1 MIEQGGDWD
10 RRNRLKVYEAL
21 YNASIRKFSEAA
33 TLFLEGLATFTSYEL
48 CTYNHFIFCAI
59 LMSAVSIDR
68 VNLKKKVT
76 DAPEVLAVIRD
87 PELSRVGDLINSI
100 YNSEYATFFQSLGT
114 CTRDLSTTFC
124 SAWLCVLIAAC
135 RFSCLAAVCRL
146 S

>member
-48 CTYNHFIFCAI
+48 CTYNHFIFYAI

-114 CTRDLSTTFC
+114 HARPLRHLLFS
-124 SAWLCVLIAAC
+124 WPCVC
-135 RFSCLAAVCRL
+135 
-146 S
+146 